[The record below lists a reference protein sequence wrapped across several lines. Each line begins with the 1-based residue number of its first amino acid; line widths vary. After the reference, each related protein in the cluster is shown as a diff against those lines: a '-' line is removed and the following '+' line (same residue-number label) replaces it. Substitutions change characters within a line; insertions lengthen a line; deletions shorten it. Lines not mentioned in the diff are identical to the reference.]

1 MDPFTISA
9 LVGAG
14 SSLISN
20 IFGRSSTS
28 SANKTNMRIAQMN
41 NEWSERMMQKQMDYN
56 TAQWER
62 EAAYNDRVRAE
73 TNEYN
78 SASAQAQRL
87 RDAGINPALAMS
99 GANAG
104 TSQGGSAP
112 SGNSVGLPSP
122 TGASVQP
129 YHYDFSGVGNA
140 LTTSMQIAMMQDKTA
155 AEVNNLNAQAD
166 VARARAAADNA
177 WTYEKLKET
186 RVGRMFL
193 EQTFDVRKNQ
203 MNADYQNT
211 LRSGRQMEENI
222 KLTISQGLLAQK
234 ELAIFDEQRAVGI
247 ANTIADTML
256 KGAQTRLT
264 QQQMIHEVQKIVETS
279 ARAQGI
285 KISNNVAKRTANSL
299 VRRAYKDAM
308 PSSIVEYAGRIF
320 TGGYRSQGLYE

>member
-112 SGNSVGLPSP
+112 CGNSVGLPSP
-122 TGASVQP
+122 AGASVQP

-308 PSSIVEYAGRIF
+308 PSNIVEYVGRIF
-320 TGGYRSQGLYE
+320 TGAYHSQGFYE